1 MFHIGLVTHM
11 TVIENYLK
19 PHATA
24 LQLRQQRMEVLASNI
39 ANAATP
45 NFKARDIDF
54 ASEYSRALSGMGT
67 LNSTH
72 KGHLKTTTGG
82 PTEMLYRQPISPSV
96 DGNTVELHV
105 EQIQFAE
112 NSTRYEATLQFL
124 SDRIS
129 GLRKV
134 IRGE

>member
-1 MFHIGLVTHM
+1 M
-11 TVIENYLK
+11 TVLENYLK

-67 LNSTH
+67 LNSTN
-72 KGHLKTTTGG
+72 KSHLKTTTGG

-105 EQIQFAE
+105 EQLQFAE

>member
-1 MFHIGLVTHM
+1 M

-19 PHATA
+19 PHAAA

-67 LNSTH
+67 LKSTN
-72 KGHLKTTTGG
+72 KGHLTTTTGG
-82 PTEMLYRQPISPSV
+82 PTEMLYRHPLSPSV

-105 EQIQFAE
+105 EQLQFAE

-129 GLRKV
+129 GLRKAM
-134 IRGE
+134 RGE

>member
-1 MFHIGLVTHM
+1 M
-11 TVIENYLK
+11 TLIENYLK
-19 PHATA
+19 PHAAA

-67 LNSTH
+67 LKSTN
-72 KGHLKTTTGG
+72 KGHLTTTTGG
-82 PTEMLYRQPISPSV
+82 PTEMLYRHPLSPSV

-105 EQIQFAE
+105 EQLQFAE

-129 GLRKV
+129 GLRKAM
-134 IRGE
+134 RGE

>member
-1 MFHIGLVTHM
+1 M

-19 PHATA
+19 PYAAA

-54 ASEYSRALSGMGT
+54 ASEYERALSGKGT
-67 LNSTH
+67 LTSTN

-82 PTEMLYRQPISPSV
+82 PTEIS
-96 DGNTVELHV
+96 TVSPFPHLWMAIPLNCTWSNFSSLKTAHV
-105 EQIQFAE
+105 MRPRSNF
-112 NSTRYEATLQFL
+112 SATA
-124 SDRIS
+124 
-129 GLRKV
+129 
-134 IRGE
+134 

>member
-1 MFHIGLVTHM
+1 M
-11 TVIENYLK
+11 
-19 PHATA
+19 
-24 LQLRQQRMEVLASNI
+24 QLRQQRMEVLASNI

-67 LNSTH
+67 LNSTN

-105 EQIQFAE
+105 EQLQFAE

-124 SDRIS
+124 SDRVS

-134 IRGE
+134 LRGE

>member
-1 MFHIGLVTHM
+1 M

-19 PHATA
+19 PYAAA

-54 ASEYSRALSGMGT
+54 ASEYERALSGKGT
-67 LNSTH
+67 LTSTN

-105 EQIQFAE
+105 EQLQFAE
-112 NSTRYEATLQFL
+112 NSTRYEATLQL
-124 SDRIS
+124 HSDRIS

-134 IRGE
+134 LRGE